1 VAQASSETAAAGA
14 LAVESASA
22 TVTLPAA
29 VDLHAR
35 PAADF
40 VRAAI
45 SHDAAIWL
53 ASGDR
58 EVDAKSLLSILA
70 LGAKRGTELRLR
82 AEGAAAAAAVESLA
96 KLVRALR
103 E

>member
-1 VAQASSETAAAGA
+1 VAQTSSEP
-14 LAVESASA
+14 LASTRAS
-22 TVTLPAA
+22 LPDD

-40 VRAAI
+40 VRAAM
-45 SHDAAIWL
+45 SFECDLWVAA
-53 ASGDR
+53 GEK

-70 LGAKRGTELRLR
+70 LGARRGTELRLR
-82 AEGAAAAAAVESLA
+82 GEGPDAAAAVRSLA
-96 KLVRALR
+96 ALVAGLR